1 MKRTGRLIELLSLL
15 NTKKSFTVKE
25 LAIAFSVSERTML
38 RDLHVL
44 SESGVPLSAIPGPG
58 GGYRLHKPH
67 LLTSLPLTSEEAV
80 ALLISYE
87 SFYDYANKPFENET
101 LSVMT
106 KLCAILPSE
115 DLQKMEA
122 LRKKVRVTNPK
133 RTVDTPFLR
142 PLLDAALAEQSVQIE
157 YDSLQ
162 RISTRIIHPHYLYA
176 FDGYWYCRCYCFLR
190 LGEVSLR
197 VDRIRQFTTVEGYIP
212 ESQDAGTVNQE
223 LPTLP
228 LRIRLTK
235 KGCKLADG
243 HHQLSNLITPLPD
256 GSGLLETTILY
267 TEIDWIVR
275 FVLGLGQ
282 EALVEHPPE
291 VIDKLQCE
299 LANLTER
306 YTSKRL

>member
-44 SESGVPLSAIPGPG
+44 SEAGVPLSAIPGPG

-67 LLTSLPLTSEEAV
+67 QLTSLPLTSEEAV
-80 ALLISYE
+80 ALLISYQ

-101 LSVMT
+101 LSVMA
-106 KLCAILPSE
+106 KLHAILPPE
-115 DLQKMEA
+115 DLQKIED
-122 LRKKVRVTNPK
+122 LRKKVRVTNPT
-133 RTVDTPFLR
+133 RNTDTPFLR

-176 FDGYWYCRCYCFLR
+176 FDGYWYCRCFCFLR
-190 LGEVSLR
+190 QSEISLR
-197 VDRIRQFTTVEGYIP
+197 VDRIRKFTTVDGYLP
-212 ESQDAGTVNQE
+212 KSHNTGAVDQE
-223 LPTLP
+223 LPALP
-228 LRIRLTK
+228 LRIRLTN

-256 GSGLLETTILY
+256 GSGLLETTILT

-282 EALVEHPPE
+282 EALVEHPTE

-299 LANLTER
+299 LATLADR
-306 YTSKRL
+306 YAKRLL